1 MKEFL
6 DLSAEAQKLLN
17 KSIYRTERDWL
28 QESEPVQDNQRM
40 ILISLQSD
48 NIDDYEKRS
57 VMSVIREIEALD
69 ENYYS
74 SYPSF
79 QELAKIYG
87 DPYSEKLYRIRDL
100 YYYYRTQYTQEH
112 DIQVYDVTDERQS
125 GSRRY

>member
-1 MKEFL
+1 
-6 DLSAEAQKLLN
+6 
-17 KSIYRTERDWL
+17 
-28 QESEPVQDNQRM
+28 
-40 ILISLQSD
+40 
-48 NIDDYEKRS
+48 
-57 VMSVIREIEALD
+57 MSVIREIEALD

-100 YYYYRTQYTQEH
+100 YYYYRTQYAQEH
-112 DIQVYDVTDERQS
+112 DIQVYDVTDERES